1 MKGMCSVIKE
11 LTSQV
16 KALSSRQVPDQDAVP
31 IPTPVHPRAPQP
43 PPQTQDYRTLIREE
57 VKELKERE
65 KRREFLVIKGL
76 PASSFTDFRSKFE
89 QLALDY
95 LEARVDTPEIRIIPG
110 LANLFRVRIA
120 DDDTRKRLLDNGKK
134 T

>member
-1 MKGMCSVIKE
+1 MH
-11 LTSQV
+11 
-16 KALSSRQVPDQDAVP
+16 A
-31 IPTPVHPRAPQP
+31 RAPQP

-76 PASSFTDFRSKFE
+76 PASSSTDFRSKFE

-95 LEARVDTPEIRIIPG
+95 LETRVDTPEIRIIPG
-110 LANLFRVRIA
+110 HANLFRVRI
-120 DDDTRKRLLDNGKK
+120 DDDTRKRLLDNGEK
-134 T
+134 TEGYCA